1 MPANHPPAQTTDNSG
16 VNTIVV
22 DTGQAGQRID
32 NFLLGRLKGVPR
44 SHIYRLLRSGQVRV
58 NKGRKKPDYRLKTGD
73 SVRIPPLRTA
83 TRLPVSVPEALLQ
96 TLRDSILLEDENLL
110 VLNKPSGLAVHGGS
124 ELRFGLIDAMHI
136 LYPDQFLELAHRLDR
151 DTSGALVLAKNRAT
165 LNRLHDALRRE
176 GQHEIETTYLALVL
190 GDWPEGVTTIDSPL
204 LKTLRGGE
212 HMVEVNDGG
221 QHAISHFSKLRRY
234 RDASLVQVRIETG
247 RTHQIRVHAASS
259 GHPLAGDPKYG
270 DTDFNRRMKHYGLR
284 RLFLHASRIVLPLDK
299 KIRIDAP
306 LDAALQQILD
316 TLGVGRLNF
325 HRREYSR
332 NAKSNDSRPRMVSRS
347 IFSAVAGLAYALFPN
362 CRISSLP
369 VMIARW
375 LPPLI

>member
-96 TLRDSILLEDENLL
+96 TLRDSILLDDENLL

-165 LNRLHDALRRE
+165 LNRLHDALRRK
-176 GQHEIETTYLALVL
+176 GPHQIEKTYLALVDGAPPTPSGRVEASIGRDPSHRKKMAIMPPGKGREAVSEYL
-190 GDWPEGVTTIDSPL
+190 TLESFEKHTL
-204 LKTLRGGE
+204 LE
-212 HMVEVNDGG
+212 FHP
-221 QHAISHFSKLRRY
+221 H
-234 RDASLVQVRIETG
+234 TG
-247 RTHQIRVHAASS
+247 RTHQIRLHCMFLGCPIVGDKIY
-259 GHPLAGDPKYG
+259 GHRKQSIELD
-270 DTDFNRRMKHYGLR
+270 RH
-284 RLFLHASRIVLPLDK
+284 FLHATKLKIILPGEK
-299 KIRIDAP
+299 QAHTFEAP
-306 LDAALQQILD
+306 LPDKLQEILD
-316 TLGVGRLNF
+316 
-325 HRREYSR
+325 
-332 NAKSNDSRPRMVSRS
+332 
-347 IFSAVAGLAYALFPN
+347 
-362 CRISSLP
+362 SL
-369 VMIARW
+369 R
-375 LPPLI
+375 